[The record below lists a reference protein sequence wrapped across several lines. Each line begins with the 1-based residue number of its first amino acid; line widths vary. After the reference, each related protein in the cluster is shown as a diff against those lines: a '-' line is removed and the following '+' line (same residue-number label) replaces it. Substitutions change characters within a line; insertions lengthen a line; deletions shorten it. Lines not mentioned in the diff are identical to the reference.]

1 MITRNTHH
9 GQIISEYLHKVP
21 FIVDPQEMYS
31 ASQLYA
37 GLDLSEPATFSQ
49 CYDQQV
55 YNHFLSQGKVTDN
68 PLEALARNL
77 HDFCIMQSAKRMLA
91 RYDKC
96 KVVAVMGGNAMRRD
110 EMAYEKI
117 ARISKGLTEQGSL
130 MVSGGGSGAM
140 EATGF
145 GAWMAGRGEDEFA
158 DALSRLKAVPAQE
171 DVDYLQT
178 SFSIIRDYPQTQY
191 SNLSIPT
198 WLYGHEWTSPFATH
212 IAKLF
217 ENSVREDTLLTVAYG
232 GIIYAPGRAGTIQ
245 EVFQEAVQN
254 HYLTFGFASP
264 MVFLDTEFWSKT
276 TPFYPLLV
284 DLLEKGIYKNLLL
297 SLTDDVEEVIRIIR
311 DFQQKCSVSHIG
323 Q

>member
-1 MITRNTHH
+1 MIERHSHH
-9 GQIISEYLHKVP
+9 AQRIADYMNAVP
-21 FIVDPQEMYS
+21 FFVDPQDVYTTDK
-31 ASQLYA
+31 LYA
-37 GLDLSEPATFSQ
+37 GLDLAQPETFSK

-55 YNHFLSQGKVTDN
+55 YSHFLAQGKVTDN
-68 PLEALARNL
+68 PLESLARNL
-77 HDFCIMQSAKRMLA
+77 HDFCIMQSTKRLLA
-91 RYDKC
+91 QYDKC

-110 EMAYEKI
+110 DVAYEKI
-117 ARISKGLTEQGSL
+117 ARISKSLTEKGSL

-145 GAWMAGRGEDEFA
+145 GAWMAGRNEEEFLE
-158 DALSRLKAVPAQE
+158 ALSRLKAVPTQE
-171 DVDYLQT
+171 DADYLQA
-178 SFSIIRDYPQTQY
+178 SFSIIRDYPQTTY
-191 SNLSIPT
+191 RNLSIPT

-217 ENSVREDTLLTVAYG
+217 ENSVREDTLLTIAYG

-264 MVFLDTEFWSKT
+264 MVFLDTEFWTKT

-284 DLLEKGIYKNLLL
+284 DLMDKGIYKNLLL
-297 SLTDDVEEVIRIIR
+297 SLTDEPEEVVETITH
-311 DFQQKCSVSHIG
+311 FQETWQDRH
-323 Q
+323 

>member
-37 GLDLSEPATFSQ
+37 GLDLREPATFSQ

-55 YNHFLSQGKVTDN
+55 YNHFLSLGKVTDN

-77 HDFCIMQSAKRMLA
+77 HDFCIMQSTKRMLA

-171 DVDYLQT
+171 DVDYLQA

-232 GIIYAPGRAGTIQ
+232 GIVYAPGRAGTIQ

-311 DFQQKCSVSHIG
+311 DFQQKCSLSHIG

>member
-1 MITRNTHH
+1 MIVGNSHH
-9 GQIISEYLHKVP
+9 GERIAEYLHSVP
-21 FIVDPQEMYS
+21 FVVDPLELYT
-31 ASQLYA
+31 AETLYA
-37 GLDLSEPATFSQ
+37 GLDLARPETFSL

-55 YNHFLSQGKVTDN
+55 YNHFLAQGKVTDN

-77 HDFCIMQSAKRMLA
+77 HDFCIMQSTRRLLA
-91 RYDKC
+91 EYDKC

-110 EMAYEKI
+110 DASYEKV
-117 ARISKGLTEQGSL
+117 ARISKTLTEQGTL

-145 GAWMAGRGEDEFA
+145 GAWMAGRSEEDFVEAF
-158 DALSRLKAVPAQE
+158 SRLKAVPMQE
-171 DVDYLQT
+171 DAGYLQA
-178 SFSIIRDYPQTQY
+178 SFSIIKDYPQNTY
-191 SNLSIPT
+191 RNLSIPT

-217 ENSVREDTLLTVAYG
+217 ENSVREDTLLTIAYG

-264 MVFLDTEFWSKT
+264 MVFLDTEFWTKT

-284 DLLEKGIYKNLLL
+284 DLMEKGIYKNLIL
-297 SLTDDVEEVIRIIR
+297 SLTDEPDEVVETITR
-311 DFQQKCSVSHIG
+311 FQKNSLVRV
-323 Q
+323 

>member
-1 MITRNTHH
+1 MIERHSHH
-9 GQIISEYLHKVP
+9 AQRIADYMNAVP
-21 FIVDPQEMYS
+21 FFVDPQDVYTTDK
-31 ASQLYA
+31 LYA
-37 GLDLSEPATFSQ
+37 GLDLAQPETFSK

-55 YNHFLSQGKVTDN
+55 YSHFLAQGKVTDN

-77 HDFCIMQSAKRMLA
+77 HDFCIMQSTKRLLA
-91 RYDKC
+91 QYDKC

-110 EMAYEKI
+110 DVAYEKI
-117 ARISKGLTEQGSL
+117 ARISKSLTEKGSL

-145 GAWMAGRGEDEFA
+145 GAWMAGRNEEEFLE
-158 DALSRLKAVPAQE
+158 ALSRLKAVPTQE
-171 DVDYLQT
+171 DTDYLQA
-178 SFSIIRDYPQTQY
+178 SFSIIRDYPQTTY
-191 SNLSIPT
+191 RNLSIPT

-217 ENSVREDTLLTVAYG
+217 ENSVREDTLLTIAYG

-264 MVFLDTEFWSKT
+264 MVFLDTEFWTKT

-284 DLLEKGIYKNLLL
+284 DLMDKGIYKNLLL
-297 SLTDDVEEVIRIIR
+297 SLTDEPEEVVETITH
-311 DFQQKCSVSHIG
+311 FQETWQDRH
-323 Q
+323 

>member
-171 DVDYLQT
+171 DVDYLQV

-217 ENSVREDTLLTVAYG
+217 ENSVREDTLLTIAYG
-232 GIIYAPGRAGTIQ
+232 GIVYAPGRAGTIQ

-311 DFQQKCSVSHIG
+311 DFQQKCSLSHIG

>member
-171 DVDYLQT
+171 DVDYLQV

-217 ENSVREDTLLTVAYG
+217 ENSVREDTLLTIAYG
-232 GIIYAPGRAGTIQ
+232 GIVYAPGRAGTIQ

-311 DFQQKCSVSHIG
+311 DFQQKCSLSHIS